1 MVGTAQ
7 TRRAAMMVSVALLG
21 AASTCAAQDADDVDF
36 LARRAAERCRRGEYE
51 RGLELFRQAL
61 DHGRTARALG
71 EMGACE
77 LRLTRWTDAEA
88 HLRDALALIDDP
100 WLQRHRADA
109 IAWLAEAQSHVARLH
124 LIGGLPGAEVCV
136 GERVVG
142 TLPMAEPMLV
152 TPGITQVE
160 VRAPGHRAWRRAL
173 DVPGGTITREVVSLE
188 RDVPSEASNA
198 PPAAVVCGPGSVLRG
213 GLCYATEESTASRR
227 GVRPWQVATW
237 IGGGVALIAGAAA
250 LGLGAA
256 GAAEESGY
264 LQRCGG
270 VGVPAA
276 CERDRADTQAALDDR
291 AGVVN
296 GFTAAA
302 VVGVALA
309 VTALVID
316 RAASRTRAV
325 AFAPTGLRVQW

>member
-1 MVGTAQ
+1 
-7 TRRAAMMVSVALLG
+7 MMVSVALLG
-21 AASTCAAQDADDVDF
+21 AASTCAAQDADDVNF

-77 LRLTRWTDAEA
+77 LRVARWTDAET

-124 LIGGLPGAEVCV
+124 LIGGVPGAEVRV

-142 TLPMAEPMLV
+142 TLPMAAPVLV

-160 VRAPGHRAWRRAL
+160 VRAAGHRTWRRAL
-173 DVPGGTITREVVSLE
+173 EVPGGGVTRETVSLE
-188 RDVPSEASNA
+188 RDVPSEASSA
-198 PPAAVVCGPGSVLRG
+198 PPPAVVCGPGSVLRS
-213 GLCYATEESTASRR
+213 GLCYATEESAASRR
-227 GVRPWQVATW
+227 GVRPWQVVTW
-237 IGGGVALIAGAAA
+237 IGGGIALIAGAAA

-256 GAAEESGY
+256 GASEESGY

-270 VGVPAA
+270 VGVPLA
-276 CERDRADTQAALDDR
+276 CVRDRADTQAALDDR

-296 GFTAAA
+296 GLAATA

-309 VTALVID
+309 VTAFMID
-316 RAASRTRAV
+316 RAAPRTRAV
-325 AFAPTGLRVQW
+325 AFGPTGLRVQW